1 MMMMPAAL
9 NKVLLR
15 LSVLMVVMMSASFFP
30 YCVSA
35 SSSRPLFMS
44 TLKSSLKMQ
53 EKRSSSSSGKHWALL
68 IAGSAGWGNYRHQAD
83 IAHSYQV
90 VSKWG
95 IPDENI
101 VVMMADDI
109 ANSYSNPH
117 KGTIINKPGGPDVY
131 KGVPKDYTGKNV
143 NAKSFLSVLAGDSE
157 GATKNAPDSTGKV
170 IASGPDDVVFVY
182 FADHGGPGIL
192 GMPNMPF
199 LQANDLIDTLKAKAA
214 ANGFKKLVFY
224 VEACESGSIFQN
236 LMPTDLNIYVHIL
249 DLELACTCCIK
260 TKTKVN

>member
-1 MMMMPAAL
+1 M
-9 NKVLLR
+9 
-15 LSVLMVVMMSASFFP
+15 
-30 YCVSA
+30 
-35 SSSRPLFMS
+35 
-44 TLKSSLKMQ
+44 
-53 EKRSSSSSGKHWALL
+53 
-68 IAGSAGWGNYRHQAD
+68 
-83 IAHSYQV
+83 
-90 VSKWG
+90 
-95 IPDENI
+95 
-101 VVMMADDI
+101 
-109 ANSYSNPH
+109 
-117 KGTIINKPGGPDVY
+117 Y

-236 LMPTDLNIYVHIL
+236 LLPTDLKIYVHIL